1 MDIPITKE
9 DWEKTA
15 IENKILIK
23 TNLMQIDMARE
34 IVALCEK
41 KIKEFPAEEENKE
54 LSDIPTN

>member
-41 KIKEFPAEEENKE
+41 KIKEFPEEKTK
-54 LSDIPTN
+54 D